1 MFNKKITFGSAL
13 LLTLFLSGCQSSSLV
28 PSSSTP
34 TSEAPSSAI
43 PSSEVTSSL
52 TPTSTTPSS
61 SELPSS
67 EPIPVGEPD
76 LFFSEYIEGPGTNK
90 VLELYNPT
98 STTIDLTK
106 YTVKL
111 FSNGRDLASSN
122 IMKTME
128 GTLEPGETFVFYNVA
143 SDTFD
148 TGLLAA
154 VNAVPVARKW
164 VGSYDQG
171 TSTGTN
177 VANHNG
183 DDAFGLFKNDGSGDV
198 LIDAFGTIG
207 FDPGTA
213 WNATFAN
220 GSGNTMDAVLT
231 RIPSIHSP
239 SVNTFNIGGTDY
251 LYSFNP
257 LEWSYASYT
266 TGNPAVHTVGTHT
279 IS

>member
-34 TSEAPSSAI
+34 TSEAPSSAT

-90 VLELYNPT
+90 VVELYNPT
-98 STTIDLTK
+98 GATVDLTK

-111 FSNGRDLASSN
+111 FSNGRTLETVN

-128 GTLEPGETFVFYNVA
+128 GTLAAG
-143 SDTFD
+143 DTFIFYSIAND
-148 TGLLAA
+148 THDTALLAV
-154 VNAVPVARKW
+154 VNAIPDNRKW
-164 VGSYDQG
+164 VGSYDSV

-183 DDAFGLFKNDGSGDV
+183 NDALGLFKNNGTEDV
-198 LIDAFGTIG
+198 LIDVIG
-207 FDPGTA
+207 VIGNDPGAA
-213 WNATFAN
+213 WNATFSN
-220 GSGNTMDAVLT
+220 ESGTTKDSVLT
-231 RIPSIHSP
+231 RIPSVHGP
-239 SVNTFNIGGTDY
+239 SVNTFSSMPNA
-251 LYSFNP
+251 FNP
-257 LEWSYASYT
+257 SEWSHVAYPSNT
-266 TGNPAVHTVGTHT
+266 PAIHTVGTHT